1 MSMSAPPTLDT
12 IDARLAHVE
21 HKLDQIHVAL
31 VGSADG
37 AVKGLQM
44 RFDGLASRVER
55 LEGWG
60 RWLSGVVTA
69 LIIAA
74 AIQAWRG

>member
-1 MSMSAPPTLDT
+1 MSAQPTLDT

-21 HKLDQIHVAL
+21 TKLDQIHVAL

-44 RFDGLASRVER
+44 RFDGLAARVER

-74 AIQAWRG
+74 AIQAWKG